1 MKITSIET
9 LRTDE
14 FANVLWVRLH
24 TDAGVIGLGETFYGA
39 GAVEAQIHDTFA
51 GRLLGRDPLRIEAI
65 HRDLLNL
72 PMAQSSTGVEYRAAS
87 AIDIALWDLF
97 GKVCGQPV
105 HQMLGGLCRD
115 RQRIY
120 NTCAGTRYVRSTN
133 ISPVS
138 NWSLGQSESPCED
151 LDGFMNR
158 ADRLAESLLE
168 SGISAMKIWP
178 FDPPAQ
184 ENQGLFITAEQMKKA
199 VEPFEKIRKAVGD
212 RMEIMVEFHS
222 LWNLP
227 TAKQIARVLEDYK
240 PTWYEDPIRMNSP
253 QALAEYARSTDVWV
267 CASETLGSRWPYKEM
282 LERDALHVAMV
293 DLCWT
298 GGLTEGRKIAS
309 LAETW
314 HRPFAPHDCTGPV
327 VLTASTHLAINAPN
341 AVVQESVRAFYTGWY
356 RELVTALP
364 TVRDGMI
371 APPPGPGL
379 GTELRPEALTRSDAH
394 RRLSALEDAFVPAE
408 ER

>member
-14 FANVLWVRLH
+14 FANVIWVRIH
-24 TDAGVIGLGETFYGA
+24 TDAGIIGLGETFYGA
-39 GAVEAQIHDTFA
+39 AAIEAQIHDTFA
-51 GRLLGRDPLRIEAI
+51 QRVLGRNPLHIEAI
-65 HRDLLNL
+65 HREMLNL

-97 GKVCGQPV
+97 GKVCKQPV

-133 ISPVS
+133 IKPVS
-138 NWSLGQSESPCED
+138 NWSLGQVEAGQYED

-158 ADRLAESLLE
+158 ADELAESLLAQ
-168 SGISAMKIWP
+168 GITAMKIWP
-178 FDPPAQ
+178 FDPAGI
-184 ENQGLFITAEQMKKA
+184 ENQGLFISAEQMKAA
-199 VEPFEKIRKAVGD
+199 VKPFEKIRKAVGD

-227 TAKQIARVLEDYK
+227 TAKKIARVLEDYQ

-253 QALAEYARSTDVWV
+253 QALAEYAGSTTVSV
-267 CASETLGSRWPYKEM
+267 CASETLGSRYPYKDM
-282 LERDALHVAMV
+282 LDRDAMDIVMV

-298 GGLTEGRKIAS
+298 GGLTEGRKIAAM
-309 LAETW
+309 AETY
-314 HRPFAPHDCTGPV
+314 HRPFAPHDCIGPV
-327 VLTASTHLAINAPN
+327 GFIAGIHAAFSQPN
-341 AVVQESVRAFYTGWY
+341 TLIMESVRAFYRGWY
-356 RELVTALP
+356 NELVTVMP
-364 TVRDGMI
+364 TIRDGYVYPME
-371 APPPGPGL
+371 GPGL
-379 GTELRPEALTRSDAH
+379 GVDLLPAVYERKDLTVRRSS
-394 RRLSALEDAFVPAE
+394 L
-408 ER
+408 